1 MLPGGTGD
9 FLGDRFL
16 PCTRGT
22 RISFKTMVREAQD
35 RVPQTN
41 PESILYQSDI
51 NLIGSGLVFG
61 TGSRKKSYLLSL
73 RGSVIFNHERF

>member
-9 FLGDRFL
+9 FWGDRFL

-22 RISFKTMVREAQD
+22 RISFKTMVREDQD

-41 PESILYQSDI
+41 PEPILYQSDI
-51 NLIGSGLVFG
+51 TLMSD
-61 TGSRKKSYLLSL
+61 
-73 RGSVIFNHERF
+73 